1 MEWEWGWVQGAAS
14 QLADL
19 FAGSGDKI
27 FGALGFGRFLLL
39 AWLIMQLWDGTH
51 GWCFAGLLLAGA
63 QTPDPPDGQRRAP
76 RRQHAD
82 QHPDTRSSPLV
93 VLRRV
98 LLAAAPR
105 RAVGEWAPALP
116 RRPYRCH
123 KLTSPYSGEDARG
136 GRVGV

>member
-1 MEWEWGWVQGAAS
+1 MLTDGWTGVAWVQGAAS

-63 QTPDPPDGQRRAP
+63 QTPRPP
-76 RRQHAD
+76 
-82 QHPDTRSSPLV
+82 
-93 VLRRV
+93 
-98 LLAAAPR
+98 
-105 RAVGEWAPALP
+105 
-116 RRPYRCH
+116 
-123 KLTSPYSGEDARG
+123 
-136 GRVGV
+136 